1 MRHITLMAH
10 QSSPLN
16 CVYSSNLPEI
26 LNYIGCTL
34 VISTYQAG
42 KIIFVSAVDTNNLI
56 QLPFGF
62 HRPMGVAATG
72 DLLAVATRDTVE
84 VLADSPELSSADLK
98 RFGMHDRLY
107 VPQTTYFSGEVNMHD
122 LVWGNDGLWGVN
134 TLFSCLVLAN
144 ETLSFE
150 PRWFPSFITESVGED
165 RCHINGLA
173 LEAGRPRYVTALGE
187 SNTEKG
193 WRRYKV
199 SGGILID
206 VEKNEIILRNLSM
219 PHSPRIYDETL
230 YFLLSSTG
238 ELARAK
244 LDTESFEIIAQLPG
258 FARGMARHQNYLFI
272 GLSRLR
278 KSSPT
283 FADLPIAQ
291 RSLFSGFVVLDL
303 QSERI
308 VSTFKYEHGCEEIYD
323 IQIIPAVQRPG
334 ILEKETDQAKN
345 SETCQEYPFINT

>member
-1 MRHITLMAH
+1 
-10 QSSPLN
+10 
-16 CVYSSNLPEI
+16 
-26 LNYIGCTL
+26 
-34 VISTYQAG
+34 
-42 KIIFVSAVDTNNLI
+42 
-56 QLPFGF
+56 
-62 HRPMGVAATG
+62 
-72 DLLAVATRDTVE
+72 
-84 VLADSPELSSADLK
+84 
-98 RFGMHDRLY
+98 
-107 VPQTTYFSGEVNMHD
+107 MHD

-144 ETLSFE
+144 DTLSFE

-238 ELARAK
+238 ELARTT
-244 LDTESFEIIAQLPG
+244 LDTGSFEIIAQLPG

-291 RSLFSGFVVLDL
+291 SSLFSGFVVLDL

>member
-1 MRHITLMAH
+1 MDH

-144 ETLSFE
+144 DTLSFE
-150 PRWFPSFITESVGED
+150 PKWFPSFITESVGED

>member
-1 MRHITLMAH
+1 MDH
-10 QSSPLN
+10 QSPPLN

-144 ETLSFE
+144 DTLSFE

-187 SNTEKG
+187 SNTGKG
-193 WRRYKV
+193 WRRDKV

-238 ELARAK
+238 ELARTK
-244 LDTESFEIIAQLPG
+244 LDTGSFEIIAQLPG

-308 VSTFKYEHGCEEIYD
+308 VATFRYEHGCEEIYD

-334 ILEKETDQAKN
+334 ILEKETKQAKN

>member
-1 MRHITLMAH
+1 MDH
-10 QSSPLN
+10 QSPPLN

-238 ELARAK
+238 ELARTK
-244 LDTESFEIIAQLPG
+244 LDTGSFEIIAQLPG

-308 VSTFKYEHGCEEIYD
+308 VATFKYEHGCEEIYD

-334 ILEKETDQAKN
+334 ILEKETKQTKN